1 MTDQKP
7 CNTKNFQCPCH
18 QKEADFVV
26 TDVIEVDPKN
36 RANFQIPKKHLG
48 DVEKVIVKKNT
59 KIMMKKDD

>member
-7 CNTKNFQCPCH
+7 CNTKNFQCLHH
-18 QKEADFVV
+18 QNEADFVV

-36 RANFQIPKKHLG
+36 SANFQIPKKHLG